1 MIHKEE
7 AILQDWDL
15 TQIINGKEIM
25 SPSPKSSH
33 QKISKK
39 LHRIMDGYVEKE
51 KLGEVFNAPL
61 DVIFEE
67 NINRVQPDLIFI
79 SRDNLEIVKDWIRGV
94 PDLLVEIISKSSFHL
109 DTIEKKDLYER
120 YGVKEYWIVWPEYA
134 TIEVYVLENNR
145 YKLFSTAT
153 DDQVIQSKMLSGLA
167 FSAGQLF
174 E

>member
-39 LHRIMDGYVEKE
+39 LQRIMDGYVENE

-79 SRDNLEIVKDWIRGV
+79 SRDNLGIVKDWIRGV

-109 DTIEKKDLYER
+109 DTIEKRELYER

-134 TIEVYVLENNR
+134 AIEVYVLENNR

-153 DDQVIQSKMLSGLA
+153 DDQVIQSKLLDGLA